1 MPKITVG
8 LAMTLLIIGNIIGV
22 FSDALIKTLPAD
34 TATYQFVL
42 FRQLTAV
49 LILFPFVYSVINK
62 ASSLA
67 SNGTSYV
74 ATFGY

>member
-34 TATYQFVL
+34 TAIYQFVL

-49 LILFPFVYSVINK
+49 PEGSPQNFHSYNQLSACLITAQSH
-62 ASSLA
+62 
-67 SNGTSYV
+67 
-74 ATFGY
+74 

>member
-49 LILFPFVYSVINK
+49 LILLPFC
-62 ASSLA
+62 LL
-67 SNGTSYV
+67 
-74 ATFGY
+74 